1 MALSKIQGI
10 EGQVTP
16 NLGRRNILYN
26 GAMQVAQRGTSFSGG
41 TSNALYT
48 LDRFATAIGSSFN
61 LDTTITQST
70 TVPSGE
76 GFKYSLKVEA
86 DAVVSTTTG
95 QNGGITQRLEAQDVD
110 RLAYGTSGAKSL
122 TLSFWVRSNK
132 TGTYCVQL
140 QTNVGNSDGSNRYS
154 HVKEYTISSAN
165 TWEKKTLIF
174 PGHTGQAID
183 SSPFN
188 DGLRVNWW
196 LTSDAADN
204 QSADTWSQTAAYGS
218 TSNQVDFMDSAS
230 NEWYLTGCQ
239 LEVGDTATEFEHLPY
254 TQDLALCQR
263 YFEILISVAKAINAA
278 QLIGETY
285 NGTRNF
291 TKIFMKENK
300 RGFCTIA
307 QANVAGTV
315 YQNGSGAGISAL
327 ANVYGNDTSSVGLDF
342 TASRTAGSAFH
353 LDCTGS
359 TLITADAEL

>member
-1 MALSKIQGI
+1 MPLSKIQGI

-86 DAVVSTTTG
+86 DAVVSTTSG
-95 QNGGITQRLEAQDVD
+95 QNGGITQRIEAQDVD
-110 RLAYGTSGAKSL
+110 RLAYGTSGAITL

-132 TGTYCVQL
+132 TGIYCVQL
-140 QTNVGNSDGSNRYS
+140 QTNIGNSDGGNRYS

-165 TWEKKTLIF
+165 TWEKKTLTF

-183 SSPFN
+183 SAANN

-204 QSADTWSQTAAYGS
+204 QSADTWTQVAAYGS

-239 LEVGDTATEFEHLPY
+239 LEVGDTATEFEHLSY
-254 TQDLALCQR
+254 GEELQLCKR
-263 YFEILISVAKAINAA
+263 YYQEYRPCGQEWIYNEGNAA
-278 QLIGETY
+278 THKWWQTPIKVPMR
-285 NGTRNF
+285 GTP
-291 TKIFMKENK
+291 TTSHTGI
-300 RGFCTIA
+300 T
-307 QANVAGTV
+307 
-315 YQNGSGAGISAL
+315 GAAL
-327 ANVYGNDTSSVGLDF
+327 L
-342 TASRTAGSAFH
+342 
-353 LDCTGS
+353 GS
-359 TLITADAEL
+359 TVSQKPLSTF

>member
-1 MALSKIQGI
+1 MALSKIQTS
-10 EGQVTP
+10 EMLDAP

-48 LDRFATAIGSSFN
+48 LDRWATAVGSSFN

-86 DAVVSTTTG
+86 DAVVSTTSG
-95 QNGGITQRLEAQDVD
+95 QNGGITQRLEAQDVS
-110 RLAYGTSGAKSL
+110 RLGYGTSSAKSL

-132 TGTYCVQL
+132 TGTYCAQL
-140 QTNVGNSDGSNRYS
+140 QTNIGNSDGSNRYS

-165 TWEKKTLIF
+165 TWEKKILTF

-183 SSPFN
+183 SANTN

-196 LTSDAADN
+196 LASDAADN
-204 QSADTWSQTAAYGS
+204 QTANTWNQVAAYGS

-239 LEVGDTATEFEHLPY
+239 LEVGDTATEFEHRPFGEELS
-254 TQDLALCQR
+254 LCQR
-263 YFEILISVAKAINAA
+263 YYYQMGPHSGSQRFGIDGLYS
-278 QLIGETY
+278 
-285 NGTRNF
+285 NGTGAGLNLMF
-291 TKIFMKENK
+291 THPTTMRAAPTLTAGASFNGTTTFSNDEQHIFMYTTNHATGRVTCE
-300 RGFCTIA
+300 ISS
-307 QANVAGTV
+307 GTTTV
-315 YQNGSGAGISAL
+315 
-327 ANVYGNDTSSVGLDF
+327 
-342 TASRTAGSAFH
+342 
-353 LDCTGS
+353 
-359 TLITADAEL
+359 DAEL